1 MGNSLQFGQNILRVQ
16 SIICIWGCP
25 KWSILLIQC
34 SVWVRFHSYVNDFQ
48 IIIWA
53 ASHLGKTPAWQHI
66 PSRVFFLF
74 NSRLRN
80 KYRTHWLSLL
90 KNGLKMEQN
99 VEVHNGDEYSFMNNL
114 ENSSLDHTYEGVVP
128 KQTLRR
134 ADINQIQE
142 NKIQQPKKL
151 FPDIPTGLNFNV
163 NSIILWFCKLRIFHW
178 FQKKIFLS
186 QIIRTLKCQPQSIV
200 KGFFLLNN
208 TDSLLQG
215 YQFLMKPFLLQQKC
229 SSSGFKKSRH

>member
-1 MGNSLQFGQNILRVQ
+1 
-16 SIICIWGCP
+16 
-25 KWSILLIQC
+25 
-34 SVWVRFHSYVNDFQ
+34 
-48 IIIWA
+48 
-53 ASHLGKTPAWQHI
+53 
-66 PSRVFFLF
+66 
-74 NSRLRN
+74 
-80 KYRTHWLSLL
+80 
-90 KNGLKMEQN
+90 MERN
-99 VEVHNGDEYSFMNNL
+99 VEVHNGDEYSFMSNL
-114 ENSSLDHTYEGVVP
+114 ENSSLDHTFEGVVP

-163 NSIILWFCKLRIFHW
+163 NSIILWSSKLRIFHS

-186 QIIRTLKCQPQSIV
+186 QIIRTLKCQRQSIV
-200 KGFFLLNN
+200 KGFYLLNN

-215 YQFLMKPFLLQQKC
+215 YQFCMKPFLLQQKC